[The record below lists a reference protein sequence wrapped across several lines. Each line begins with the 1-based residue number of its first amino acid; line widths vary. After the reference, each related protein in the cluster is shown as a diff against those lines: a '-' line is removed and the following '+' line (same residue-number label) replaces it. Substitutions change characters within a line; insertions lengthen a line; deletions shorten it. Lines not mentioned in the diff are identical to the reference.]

1 MREIDSRQKQSK
13 NPTWNYYTSRETMN
27 DFNVEDVAKNM
38 QEFVDK
44 FQVMKELKF
53 EEMSSA
59 S

>member
-1 MREIDSRQKQSK
+1 
-13 NPTWNYYTSRETMN
+13 MN

-44 FQVMKELKF
+44 FQVMRELKF
-53 EEMSSA
+53 EEMGSA